1 VTSALELT
9 SQLAKEADEMQSIP
23 VDTARLGVLRCAN
36 VPEVKFSNSET
47 QEVKKDRD
55 GNPVYTVA
63 VIVRPDG
70 RRISVIEIAV
80 SGEPQGLEPGQA
92 VKVTGLTA
100 FVWAMGDRSG
110 VSFRADAITPAHATP
125 VQRKGG
131 DA

>member
-1 VTSALELT
+1 
-9 SQLAKEADEMQSIP
+9 MQSIP

-36 VPEVKFSNSET
+36 VPEVKFSNFET

-100 FVWAMGDRSG
+100 FVWAMGDRNG
-110 VSFRADAITPAHATP
+110 VSFRADAVTPAHATP
-125 VQRKGG
+125 AQRKGG

>member
-1 VTSALELT
+1 
-9 SQLAKEADEMQSIP
+9 MQSIP

-47 QEVKKDRD
+47 QEVRKDRD

-63 VIVRPDG
+63 VTVRPDG

-80 SGEPQGLEPGQA
+80 SGEPKGLEAGQV

-100 FVWAMGDRSG
+100 FVWSMGDRSG
-110 VSFRADAITPAHATP
+110 VSFRADTITPATGPAAHG
-125 VQRKGG
+125 KGS

>member
-1 VTSALELT
+1 
-9 SQLAKEADEMQSIP
+9 MQSIP
-23 VDTARLGVLRCAN
+23 VDMARLGVLRCAG

-55 GNPVYTVA
+55 GNPVYSVA
-63 VIVRPDG
+63 VTVRPDG

-80 SGEPQGLEPGQA
+80 SGEPKGLEAGQI

-100 FVWAMGDRSG
+100 FMWSMGDRHG
-110 VSFRADAITPAHATP
+110 VSFRADAITSVHSTG
-125 VQRKGG
+125 VQGKGG